1 MKKIALATLL
11 AATTLVATAQVSV
24 SGKISTFV
32 DNTKVGA
39 VSATSLATDPT
50 SNITFSATENIGGGL
65 KARVVLDTSLA
76 ANDPTGSAGTKLG
89 DRQST
94 IGLAN
99 RLGSVDL
106 GRNLHSHFLAITN
119 NDAFGTLYGSIAGD
133 VHNLRGL
140 RLSNG
145 TFFALTP
152 IKGVTATYDRT
163 QTGAGTEATS
173 YSASAKVLGVNAVV
187 AQYTQGVEKSTVYGA
202 STKLGAAQL
211 FYTHSD
217 DQSTVKSKGDL
228 VGIVYPLTSNVVTKA
243 SYGRQSKDPLLVVGP
258 CGCGPQEKTTAYS
271 LGADYNFSKRTAVGI
286 AYRNVDVA
294 GTANDVKQVGVGV
307 THRF

>member
-1 MKKIALATLL
+1 MKKIAIATLL

-24 SGKISTFV
+24 SGKISEFV

-39 VSATSLATDPT
+39 VSATTLVTDPT
-50 SNITFSATENIGGGL
+50 SNITISATENIGAGL

-76 ANDPTGSAGTKLG
+76 ANDPIGGADTKLG
-89 DRQST
+89 NRQST
-94 IGLAN
+94 VGLAGKV
-99 RLGSVDL
+99 GSIDL

-119 NDAFGTLYGSIAGD
+119 NDAFGTLYGSVAGD

-140 RLSNG
+140 RISNG

-163 QTGAGTEATS
+163 QNGVGTEASS
-173 YSASAKVLGVNAVV
+173 YSASAKLFGINATV
-187 AQYTQGVEKSTVYGA
+187 AQYTQGIEKSTVYGGSA
-202 STKLGAAQL
+202 KLGSTHV

-217 DQSTVKSKGDL
+217 DKGVVAHTGDL
-228 VGIVYPLTSNVVTKA
+228 FGASRAFGPVTAKA
-243 SYGRQSKDPLLVVGP
+243 SYG
-258 CGCGPQEKTTAYS
+258 KTNTNVKAYAM
-271 LGADYNFSKRTAVGI
+271 GADYNFSKRTLMGVN
-286 AYRNVDVA
+286 YRNVDA
-294 GTANDVKQVGVGV
+294 TGTTNDVKQVGVGV

>member
-24 SGKISTFV
+24 SGKISEFV
-32 DNTKVGA
+32 DNAKVGA
-39 VSATSLATDPT
+39 VSKTGLATDPT
-50 SNITFSATENIGGGL
+50 SNITFSATENIGSGL

-76 ANDPTGSAGTKLG
+76 ANDPIGGSATKLG

-99 RLGSVDL
+99 SLGSVDL

-119 NDAFGTLYGSIAGD
+119 NDAFGTLYGSVAGD

-140 RLSNG
+140 RMSNG

-163 QTGAGTEATS
+163 QTATGTEASS
-173 YSASAKVLGVNAVV
+173 YSASATIMGVNAVV
-187 AQYTQGVEKSTVYGA
+187 AQYTQGADKSTVYGA
-202 STKLGAAQL
+202 SAKLGGTQV

-217 DQSTVKSKGDL
+217 DKGVGAHTGDL
-228 VGIVYPLTSNVVTKA
+228 IGASQAFGPVTAKA
-243 SYGRQSKDPLLVVGP
+243 SYG
-258 CGCGPQEKTTAYS
+258 KTNTNVKAYA
-271 LGADYNFSKRTAVGI
+271 LGADYNFSKRTLVGV
-286 AYRNVDVA
+286 AYRTVDVA

>member
-76 ANDPTGSAGTKLG
+76 ANDPTGGADTKLG
-89 DRQST
+89 NRQST

-99 RLGSVDL
+99 SLGSVDL

-119 NDAFGTLYGSIAGD
+119 NDSFGTLYGSVAGD

-173 YSASAKVLGVNAVV
+173 YSASAKLLGVNATV
-187 AQYTQGVEKSTVYGA
+187 AQYTHGIEKSTVIGA
-202 STKLGAAQL
+202 SAKLGSAKI

-217 DQSTVKSKGDL
+217 DNGVVARTGDL
-228 VGIVYPLTSNVVTKA
+228 VGISQQFGAVTTKA
-243 SYGRQSKDPLLVVGP
+243 SYG
-258 CGCGPQEKTTAYS
+258 KTNTDVKAYA
-271 LGADYNFSKRTAVGI
+271 LGADYNLSKRTIIGVN
-286 AYRNVDVA
+286 YRNVDAV
-294 GTANDVKQVGVGV
+294 GTASDIKQVGVGV

>member
-24 SGKISTFV
+24 SGKISEFV

-50 SNITFSATENIGGGL
+50 SNITLSATENIGGGL
-65 KARVVLDTSLA
+65 KARVVIDTSLA
-76 ANDPTGSAGTKLG
+76 ANDPTGGSATKLG

-99 RLGSVDL
+99 SLGSVDL

-119 NDAFGTLYGSIAGD
+119 NDAFGTLYGSVAGD

-163 QTGAGTEATS
+163 QTATGTEATS
-173 YSASAKVLGVNAVV
+173 YSASATLLGVNAVV
-187 AQYTQGVEKSTVYGA
+187 AQYTQGAEKSTVYGA
-202 STKLGAAQL
+202 STKLGRTQV

-217 DQSTVKSKGDL
+217 DTSAQKSKGDL
-228 VGIVYPLTSNVVTKA
+228 VGIIHPLAPNMVAKA
-243 SYGRQSKDPLLVVGP
+243 SYGRQSKDPLFVVGP

-271 LGADYNFSKRTAVGI
+271 LGADYNFSKRTSVGV
-286 AYRNVDVA
+286 AYRSVDVA
-294 GTANDVKQVGVGV
+294 GTAHDVKQVGVGV

>member
-24 SGKISTFV
+24 SGKISQFV
-32 DNTKVGA
+32 DNTKVGI

-50 SNITFSATENIGGGL
+50 SNITFSATENIGSGL

-76 ANDPTGSAGTKLG
+76 ANDPTGGADTKLG
-89 DRQST
+89 NRQST
-94 IGLAN
+94 IGLATS
-99 RLGSVDL
+99 LGSVDL

-140 RLSNG
+140 RISNG

-173 YSASAKVLGVNAVV
+173 YSASAKLLGVNAVV

-202 STKLGAAQL
+202 SAKLGSTQV
-211 FYTHSD
+211 FYTRSND
-217 DQSTVKSKGDL
+217 EGAVASTGDL
-228 VGIVYPLTSNVVTKA
+228 FGASKAFGPVTAKA
-243 SYGRQSKDPLLVVGP
+243 SYG
-258 CGCGPQEKTTAYS
+258 KTNTNVKAYA
-271 LGADYNFSKRTAVGI
+271 LGADYNFSKRTLVGVN
-286 AYRNVDVA
+286 YRNVDVA
-294 GTANDVKQVGVGV
+294 GTAHDVKQVGVGV

>member
-76 ANDPTGSAGTKLG
+76 ANDPTGGADTKLG
-89 DRQST
+89 NRQST

-99 RLGSVDL
+99 SLGSVDL

-119 NDAFGTLYGSIAGD
+119 NDAFGTLYGSVAGD

-140 RLSNG
+140 RISNG

-163 QTGAGTEATS
+163 QNGVGTEASS
-173 YSASAKVLGVNAVV
+173 YSASAKLFGINATV
-187 AQYTQGVEKSTVYGA
+187 AQYTQGIESSTVYAGTA
-202 STKLGAAQL
+202 KLGNTQV
-211 FYTHSD
+211 FYSHSD
-217 DQSTVKSKGDL
+217 DKGAVARTGDL
-228 VGIVYPLTSNVVTKA
+228 FGASQQFGRVTAKA
-243 SYGRQSKDPLLVVGP
+243 SYG
-258 CGCGPQEKTTAYS
+258 KTNTDVKAYAM
-271 LGADYNFSKRTAVGI
+271 GADYHFSKRTLMGVN
-286 AYRNVDVA
+286 YRNVDA
-294 GTANDVKQVGVGV
+294 TGTANDVTQVGVGV